1 MSRCCYLVV
10 IMLFHIIFY
19 ILIDVEL
26 FQLVMLS
33 SDIFHN
39 AVLIETTDIE
49 ENLKTVKICCDCL
62 QRIVAANSSDDESRH
77 YLSSFL
83 ISSIINL
90 LLRGATSEQPHCVI
104 TEWDA
109 VYHMSSVISII
120 VCSLSKE

>member
-1 MSRCCYLVV
+1 
-10 IMLFHIIFY
+10 MLFHIIFY
-19 ILIDVEL
+19 ILINVKL

-33 SDIFHN
+33 SDIYHN
-39 AVLIETTDIE
+39 AVLTETTDIE

-62 QRIVAANSSDDESRH
+62 QRLVEANSSDDESRH
-77 YLSSFL
+77 YLSPFL